1 MRKSILI
8 KLMIPVIVLLNIVL
22 SVGMVFSYIDF
33 SSFGLGEFPPDGW
46 KYANIDGF
54 GDFIVPKS
62 WYYSSDGETILC
74 TDKLPND
81 SDYHIYA
88 YGVIANL
95 KEGDDISLPGRPM
108 HYVRTVSRKPIKGL
122 NLYLGVDVLNI
133 DGEELE
139 YECIYAPGPKELRF
153 YDMMP
158 EYNRMTAGKDKPMLL
173 KMAESLDYKY
183 ENPNPKKMLYLAAVI
198 LVPLDAL
205 SFAYIFICYQRYYK
219 NSRREW
225 LAKQKM
231 AEQKMAEQKEAEQ
244 KMAEQKMAEQ
254 KEAEQKEAELK
265 KVELEGES
273 RRKGIFKKVC
283 NEIYINA
290 MPALL
295 ILSFAGWIIFAFNRG
310 AESARVA
317 KDMAMHDMYCE
328 GEYFNIMIPKA
339 WAYTEG
345 NGHFYLTDKL
355 MYEDG
360 WHLYVTTLR
369 PLADSE
375 NHSISADEMR
385 QSGQSEFV
393 PWWAYGESLDF
404 TEYSQLYNPV
414 FGNWE
419 SVYAWGKRRDPYL
432 VDYVSGVLVYDVEG
446 TVQQNRYVLWSN
458 SRDDPF
464 IIAVDPDVSQW
475 LMYIIG
481 GSRHVW

>member
-231 AEQKMAEQKEAEQ
+231 AK
-244 KMAEQKMAEQ
+244 QKMAEQ
-254 KEAEQKEAELK
+254 KEAEQKEAEQKETELK

-273 RRKGIFKKVC
+273 RRKGILKKVC
-283 NEIYINA
+283 SEIYINA
-290 MPALL
+290 MLALL
-295 ILSFAGWIIFAFNRG
+295 ALSFTGWIIFAFNRG
-310 AESARVA
+310 AESGRAV
-317 KDMAMHDMYCE
+317 KDMAMHDMYRE
-328 GEYFNIMIPKA
+328 GAYFNIPIPKN

-345 NGHFYLTDKL
+345 DRHFYLTDKL
-355 MYEDG
+355 MNEDG

-393 PWWAYGESLDF
+393 PWWAHGESLYYD
-404 TEYSQLYNPV
+404 EYSKLYNPV
-414 FGNWE
+414 LGTWE
-419 SVYAWGKRRDPYL
+419 SVYAWGKRTSPYF
-432 VDYVSGVLVYDVEG
+432 VSYVRGELVYDVEG
-446 TVQQNRYVLWSN
+446 TAQQNRYVCWD
-458 SRDDPF
+458 SRDSL
-464 IIAVDPDVSQW
+464 IVAVDPDVSQW
-475 LMYIIG
+475 FMAIIG
-481 GSRHVW
+481 GSESLQ